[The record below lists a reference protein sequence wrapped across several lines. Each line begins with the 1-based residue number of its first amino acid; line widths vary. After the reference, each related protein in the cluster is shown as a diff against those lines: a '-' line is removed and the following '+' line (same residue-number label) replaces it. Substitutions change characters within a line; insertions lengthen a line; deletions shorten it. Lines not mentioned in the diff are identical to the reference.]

1 MKGGVGF
8 GSCESIIG
16 MIDNDIAK
24 QKYIS
29 KRIQHWDNI
38 AKGKKSG
45 WSKYYHKYLERVF
58 KFYVPP
64 KQRVLEI
71 GCSMGNLLAA
81 LQPSEGI
88 GIDQSHEMVQLARH
102 RHPDFQFI
110 GGLLEDIK
118 LEGTFDVIILSDV
131 LNEVWDVQELFEHLS
146 NYCNSSTRIIIN
158 AYSRLWQ
165 PILTMARKLGLV
177 KPMLSQNWLTVEDI
191 NNLLHLGG
199 FETIKTSSE
208 IIFPLNIPV
217 LSFMANRYLAK
228 IYPFRLL
235 CLSNFIIARKAPEIG
250 TRDKKYLAS
259 VIVAARNE
267 KGNIAS
273 LFKRI
278 PEMGEGTEIIFVE
291 GGSSD
296 NTFEII
302 KSEMQKN
309 PDKDAYVFQQTGK
322 GKGDAVRLGF
332 SKAKGNI
339 LMILDADMTV
349 PPENL
354 PLFYDTLVSG
364 KGEFINGVR
373 LVYPMESE
381 AMRFWNLVGNKFFSL
396 AFTWLIGQ
404 SIKDTLCGTKVL
416 TKENYEKIVANRSY
430 FGEFDPFGDFDLI
443 FGAAK
448 LNLKIVDMP
457 IRYRDRQYGN
467 TNISRWRHGMILLR
481 MAFFAAY
488 RIKFF

>member
-1 MKGGVGF
+1 
-8 GSCESIIG
+8 
-16 MIDNDIAK
+16 
-24 QKYIS
+24 
-29 KRIQHWDNI
+29 
-38 AKGKKSG
+38 
-45 WSKYYHKYLERVF
+45 L
-58 KFYVPP
+58 P
-64 KQRVLEI
+64 
-71 GCSMGNLLAA
+71 
-81 LQPSEGI
+81 
-88 GIDQSHEMVQLARH
+88 
-102 RHPDFQFI
+102 
-110 GGLLEDIK
+110 
-118 LEGTFDVIILSDV
+118 
-131 LNEVWDVQELFEHLS
+131 
-146 NYCNSSTRIIIN
+146 
-158 AYSRLWQ
+158 
-165 PILTMARKLGLV
+165 
-177 KPMLSQNWLTVEDI
+177 QNWLTVKDI
-191 NNLLHLGG
+191 DNLLHLGG

-217 LSFMANRYLAK
+217 LSLMANRYLAK
-228 IYPFRLL
+228 IYPFRLF
-235 CLSNFIIARKAPEIG
+235 CMSNFTIARKAPETG
-250 TRDKKYLAS
+250 TQDRKYLVS

-278 PEMGEGTEIIFVE
+278 PEIGAGTEIIFVE

-296 NTFEII
+296 NTFETIR
-302 KSEMQKN
+302 SEIEKN
-309 PDKDAYVFQQTGK
+309 PGRRASVFRQTGK

-332 SKAKGNI
+332 SKAKGDI

-349 PPENL
+349 SPEDL
-354 PLFYDTLVSG
+354 PLFYNALVSG

-396 AFTWLIGQ
+396 AFTWLLDQ
-404 SIKDTLCGTKVL
+404 PIKDTLCGTKVL
-416 TKENYEKIVANRSY
+416 TKENYEKIAANRSY

-457 IRYRDRQYGN
+457 IRYRDRQYGT

-481 MAFFAAY
+481 MAVFAAS

>member
-1 MKGGVGF
+1 M
-8 GSCESIIG
+8 IG
-16 MIDNDIAK
+16 NDIAK
-24 QKYIS
+24 QIYIS

-38 AKGKKSG
+38 AKKKESE
-45 WSKYYHKYLERVF
+45 WSKYYHKYLERVY
-58 KFYVPP
+58 KFYVPS
-64 KQRVLEI
+64 KQRILEI
-71 GCSMGNLLAA
+71 GCSKGDLLAA
-81 LQPSEGI
+81 LKPSEGI
-88 GIDQSHEMVQLARH
+88 GIDQSNEMIQLARQ
-102 RHPDFQFI
+102 RYPDLQFI
-110 GGLLEDIK
+110 QGLIEDIK
-118 LEGTFDVIILSDV
+118 FEGTFDVIILSDV
-131 LNEVWDVQELFEHLS
+131 LNEVWNVQELFAHLS

-165 PILTMARKLGLV
+165 PILSMARKLGLV
-177 KPMLSQNWLTVEDI
+177 KPMLPQNWLTVKDI
-191 NNLLHLGG
+191 DNLLHLGG

-217 LSFMANRYLAK
+217 LSLMANRYLAK
-228 IYPFRLL
+228 IYPFRLF
-235 CLSNFIIARKAPEIG
+235 CMSNFIIARKAPEIG
-250 TRDKKYLAS
+250 THDRKYLVS

-278 PEMGEGTEIIFVE
+278 PEIGAGTEIIFVE

-296 NTFEII
+296 NTFETIR
-302 KSEMQKN
+302 SEIEKN
-309 PDKDAYVFQQTGK
+309 PHRRAYVHRQTGK

-332 SKAKGNI
+332 NKANGDI

-349 PPENL
+349 SPEDL
-354 PLFYDTLVSG
+354 PMFYNALVSG

-396 AFTWLIGQ
+396 AFTWLLDQ
-404 SIKDTLCGTKVL
+404 PIKDTLCGTKVL
-416 TKENYEKIVANRSY
+416 TKENYEKIAANRSY

-457 IRYRDRQYGN
+457 IRYRDRQYGT

-481 MAFFAAY
+481 MAVFAAS